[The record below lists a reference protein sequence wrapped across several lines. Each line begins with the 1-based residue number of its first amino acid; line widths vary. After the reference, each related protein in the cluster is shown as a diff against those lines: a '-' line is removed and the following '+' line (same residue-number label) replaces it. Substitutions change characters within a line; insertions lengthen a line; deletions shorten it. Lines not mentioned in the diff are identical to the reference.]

1 MNDRTSS
8 RPRWRPAVLATS
20 VALGLAA
27 CAVGPD
33 FHAPQAPKV
42 ADESHPYTESA
53 LPAQTAS
60 APGPAG
66 APQRFVN
73 GQDIPALWWQVFHS
87 EALDG
92 LIREA
97 LANSPTLASAQAALR
112 AAQESY
118 NAQAGASL
126 YPSVNAQFGATRQR
140 VPVDTGGVPAG
151 TVYNVFNVAA
161 NVSYTIDLFGGN
173 RRELEALQSAVD
185 YQRYQVE
192 AVYVSLT
199 SNVIATAI
207 QEASLRAQLAA
218 TRDVVGAA
226 QKTLDILS
234 KQVELGAVARGAILL
249 QQTQIAQAEAV
260 IPPLER
266 TLAQTRHQLSL
277 LLGRLPGDDHLP
289 TFDIDGLTLPDS
301 LPVSVPS
308 QLVQQRPDIRAAEA
322 LLHEASARVGVA
334 TAALYPQ
341 ITLSGQVNRESFSLD
356 KLFST
361 GTTGWTLAGGI
372 LQPIFNGGALQAQK
386 RGAIAAFDQ
395 AQWQYRQTVLVAFTG
410 VADALRAL
418 EIDATGLETT
428 ARAERYAHDSVDLID
443 RQFRLGAVS
452 SLAALEAQRSWLQTK
467 VTLAQAQ
474 AARLADTAA
483 LFQALGGGWWNAGPH
498 ADISVVANAAAAS
511 APTGAATSN

>member
-1 MNDRTSS
+1 MNKRTSS
-8 RPRWRPAVLATS
+8 RPPWRPAALATS
-20 VALGLAA
+20 VALALTA
-27 CAVGPD
+27 CVVGPD
-33 FHAPQAPKV
+33 FHAPPAPKV
-42 ADESHPYTESA
+42 ADEAHPYTEA
-53 LPAQTAS
+53 PLPAQTAS
-60 APGPAG
+60 APVAAG
-66 APQRFVN
+66 TPQRFVD

-118 NAQAGASL
+118 NAQAGATL
-126 YPSVNAQFGATRQR
+126 YPNVNAQFAASRQKSAL
-140 VPVDTGGVPAG
+140 DSGGVPAG

-161 NVSYTIDLFGGN
+161 NVSYTLDLFGGN

-192 AVYVSLT
+192 ATYVSLT
-199 SNVIATAI
+199 SNVVATAI

-218 TRDVVGAA
+218 TRDVVAAA
-226 QKTLDILS
+226 QKTLDILT

-301 LPVSVPS
+301 VPVSVPS

-341 ITLSGQVNRESFSLD
+341 ITLTGSVNRESFKLD

-361 GTTGWTLAGGI
+361 GTTGWALAGGI

-418 EIDATGLETT
+418 ELDAAGLETT
-428 ARAERYAHDSVDLID
+428 ARAEHYAHDSVDLID

-498 ADISVVANAAAAS
+498 ADISVAANSAAAS
-511 APTGAATSN
+511 APAASN

>member
-1 MNDRTSS
+1 MNERTSR

-20 VALGLAA
+20 VALALAA

-33 FHAPQAPKV
+33 FHAPAAPKV
-42 ADESHPYTESA
+42 ADETHPYTDSP

-60 APGPAG
+60 APGVAG
-66 APQRFVN
+66 APQQFVN

-87 EALDG
+87 PALDAM
-92 LIREA
+92 IREA
-97 LANSPTLASAQAALR
+97 LAHSPTLASAQAALR

-118 NAQAGASL
+118 NATAGTTQF
-126 YPSVNAQFGATRQR
+126 PSVDAQFAASRQKTAI
-140 VPVDTGGVPAG
+140 DTGGVPAG
-151 TVYNVFNVAA
+151 TVYNLFNVAA
-161 NVSYTIDLFGGN
+161 NVSYTLDVFGGN

-192 AVYVSLT
+192 AAYVSLT
-199 SNVIATAI
+199 ANVVATAI

-218 TRDVVGAA
+218 THDVVDAA
-226 QKTLDILS
+226 QKTLDILR

-249 QQTQIAQAEAV
+249 QQTQIAQAETV

-266 TLAQTRHQLSL
+266 NLAQTRHQLAL
-277 LLGRLPGDDHLP
+277 LIGRLPGEGGLP
-289 TFDIDGLTLPDS
+289 TFDLDTLKLPES

-341 ITLSGQVNRESFSLD
+341 ITLTGQVNRESFKLD

-372 LQPIFNGGALQAQK
+372 LQPIFNGGALQANK

-418 EIDATGLETT
+418 ELDAVGLETT
-428 ARAERYAHDSVDLID
+428 ARAEHYARDSVDLID

-483 LFQALGGGWWNAGPH
+483 LFQALGGGWWNAGEH
-498 ADISVVANAAAAS
+498 VDISVVANASAAS
-511 APTGAATSN
+511 APAGGAPN